1 MNIWISYIPTA
12 NEEVT
17 VEKNLAVKDA
27 TRAFMKRKL
36 EKIVITLLSSILTRQ
51 TKSWIREF
59 CPRDLSPCFIFSLS
73 TWKLSRSYRG
83 LSCILGWGQVLV
95 EVPLRHVILLT
106 ESQFARS
113 AEAYTACSPRTFAFS
128 ARTKALSTETNLSH
142 VKS

>member
-17 VEKNLAVKDA
+17 VETILAVKDA

-51 TKSWIREF
+51 TAKFIHVI
-59 CPRDLSPCFIFSLS
+59 CLHVLSFACQRKNWAEAIGDYPALLEGF
-73 TWKLSRSYRG
+73 
-83 LSCILGWGQVLV
+83 LV
-95 EVPLRHVILLT
+95 EVPLPHVIPLT
-106 ESQFARS
+106 ESQFTRS

-128 ARTKALSTETNLSH
+128 ARTKAISTETNLSH